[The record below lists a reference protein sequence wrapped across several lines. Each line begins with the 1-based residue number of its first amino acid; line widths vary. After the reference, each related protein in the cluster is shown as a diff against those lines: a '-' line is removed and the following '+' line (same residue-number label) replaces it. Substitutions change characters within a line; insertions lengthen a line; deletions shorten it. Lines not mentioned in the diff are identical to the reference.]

1 MRRGGWV
8 RKTGVR
14 EWEGPWGKGEPV
26 SGQTEGRGVRRGA
39 RDRGRDRR
47 EWGKEG
53 SVEVRGREDGRVGG
67 GDKRLRGGG

>member
-1 MRRGGWV
+1 M
-8 RKTGVR
+8 
-14 EWEGPWGKGEPV
+14 
-26 SGQTEGRGVRRGA
+26 RRGA